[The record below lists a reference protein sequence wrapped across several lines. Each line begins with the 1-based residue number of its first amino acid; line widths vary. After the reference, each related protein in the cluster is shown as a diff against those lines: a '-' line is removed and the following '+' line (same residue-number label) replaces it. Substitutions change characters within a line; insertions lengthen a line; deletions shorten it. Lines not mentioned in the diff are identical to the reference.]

1 MGVLRVF
8 ALLIVRNR
16 MKLFYA
22 EKIFMSDT
30 NFVVGRAFT
39 QAVQYPLMLINVF
52 KIIINSGS

>member
-8 ALLIVRNR
+8 AQLIVRNR

-39 QAVQYPLMLINVF
+39 QAVQYPLTLINVF
-52 KIIINSGS
+52 KIIINGDS

>member
-8 ALLIVRNR
+8 AQQIVRNR

>member
-8 ALLIVRNR
+8 AQLIVRNR

-30 NFVVGRAFT
+30 NFVVERAFT

>member
-8 ALLIVRNR
+8 AQLIVRNR

-39 QAVQYPLMLINVF
+39 QAVQYPLMLITVF
-52 KIIINSGS
+52 KIILNGGS